1 MFDITDTSP
10 VRELQKYLLEISYA
24 THGYPHLSIDGIFG
38 VETRDVV
45 SRFQQRNRLP
55 VTGVAD
61 RRTWEAI
68 YRAYLTALAARL
80 LEQERLFPNQHAE

>member
-1 MFDITDTSP
+1 MFDITGTSP

-38 VETRDVV
+38 AETRDVV

-55 VTGVAD
+55 VTGIAD
-61 RRTWEAI
+61 RRTWDSI
-68 YRAYLTALAARL
+68 YRAYLVALAARL
-80 LEQERLFPNQHAE
+80 TEHRRLFPHRRTE